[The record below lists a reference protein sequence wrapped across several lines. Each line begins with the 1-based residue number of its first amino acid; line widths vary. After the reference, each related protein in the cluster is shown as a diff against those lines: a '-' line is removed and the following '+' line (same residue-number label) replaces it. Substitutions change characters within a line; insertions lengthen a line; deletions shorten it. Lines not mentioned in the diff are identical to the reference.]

1 MSGKYNSDE
10 FRNAMAHYKLGVA
23 ISENELVFNDL
34 MFGLTNKFFG
44 EDYYIV
50 KQNVIEELKMLSEQ
64 IKNHLGLQYDF
75 FEGGE
80 NIDSK

>member
-1 MSGKYNSDE
+1 MNYN
-10 FRNAMAHYKLGVA
+10 NTVYAVLHC
-23 ISENELVFNDL
+23 
-34 MFGLTNKFFG
+34 FG

-64 IKNHLGLQYDF
+64 IKNHLGLQYVF